1 MNSEKFREKYE
12 PLLLEVITPR
22 YVWKMCNVGANLV
35 FARNENAANGHIQD
49 IGQTQGLPLQG
60 EDIKKHL
67 QGCDEIIL
75 LAVTIGLQVDE
86 LIHRTE
92 AADMSGAVVLD
103 ALASIAVERLCD
115 EAIKKIQLSTVNC
128 QLSTRYSPGYGDFPL
143 EVQSEIL
150 AILDAKKKI
159 GLYVNESN
167 LLIPR
172 KSITAVIG
180 VKK

>member
-22 YVWKMCNVGANLV
+22 YVWKKYNVGANLV
-35 FARNENAANGHIQD
+35 FARNGHIQD
-49 IGQTQGLPLQG
+49 IGQTLAQCAGLPLRG
-60 EDIKKHL
+60 EDVKKHV

-75 LAVTIGLQVDE
+75 LAATIGLQVDE

-92 AADMSGAVVLD
+92 ASDMSGAVVLD
-103 ALASIAVERLCD
+103 ALASVAVERLCD
-115 EAIKKIQLSTVNC
+115 EAMKNCQLSIVNC
-128 QLSTRYSPGYGDFPL
+128 QLTSRYSPGYGDFPL
-143 EVQSEIL
+143 DVQAELLS
-150 AILDAKKKI
+150 ILDAKKKI